1 MPFLGEVPLHMT
13 IREKSDAGL
22 PVVATEPD
30 GPHAAIYRDIAARV
44 RDQLT
49 GRPARAGAEDRD
61 RRVAYLSSQPFL
73 RRA

>member
-30 GPHAAIYRDIAARV
+30 GAACRRLPRHRRKGAAISCKGGTAGRAAPRIV
-44 RDQLT
+44 IE
-49 GRPARAGAEDRD
+49 A
-61 RRVAYLSSQPFL
+61 
-73 RRA
+73 